1 MIPGEKVNRYRRAVQ
16 DSEKRE
22 NQILTERR
30 EEAWELA
37 RQAAALLREKYN
49 ATRIVVFGSLVKKE
63 MFTPWSDVDIA
74 AWGIAPEH
82 TFKAI
87 ADILWMASKIGIN
100 LVDVN
105 TCSANLLAS
114 IEHEGVD
121 I

>member
-1 MIPGEKVNRYRRAVQ
+1 MPDEIVNNYRRAVRE
-16 DSEKRE
+16 SEERE
-22 NQILTERR
+22 NKILSERW

-37 RQAAALLREKYN
+37 RHAAALLREKYN
-49 ATRIVVFGSLVKKE
+49 VTRIVVFGSLIRKE

-82 TFKAI
+82 TFQAI
-87 ADILWMASKIGIN
+87 ADMLWIGDKIEIN

-105 TCSANLLAS
+105 TCSENLFAT
-114 IEHEGVD
+114 IEHEGID